1 MRDVGRDRL
10 SYSPSLTD
18 ARMNAMMDS
27 WGRPIQTGPE
37 HLVVHPHAALI
48 GERLRRKRIGSGLT
62 QAETVAAV
70 ENPRGG
76 NYSTGLL
83 SRMERGWANSPLYAY
98 IHFAEALDLGPGPA
112 LGPESGEDVPSDA
125 ELTLLEALRGAEIS
139 PHDALARLLGE
150 AG

>member
-1 MRDVGRDRL
+1 MRDVGRNRL

-83 SRMERGWANSPLYAY
+83 SRMERGWANSPLYT
-98 IHFAEALDLGPGPA
+98 FT
-112 LGPESGEDVPSDA
+112 SRRR
-125 ELTLLEALRGAEIS
+125 LTWAPVVR
-139 PHDALARLLGE
+139 LARKAE
-150 AG
+150 RMFRRMPS